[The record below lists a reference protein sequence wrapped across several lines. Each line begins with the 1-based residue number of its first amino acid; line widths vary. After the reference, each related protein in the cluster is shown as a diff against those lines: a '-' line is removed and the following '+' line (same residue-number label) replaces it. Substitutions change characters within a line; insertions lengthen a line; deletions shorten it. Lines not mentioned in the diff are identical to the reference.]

1 MQELSLNILDVAQ
14 NSVRAGATLIEID
27 VEAHRAQRSLRITIT
42 DNGCG
47 MSPQVL
53 AGVTDPF
60 YTTRT
65 TRKVG
70 LGLSFF
76 KLAAQQTGGD
86 LTVESEQGKGTR
98 VTATFTL
105 GHVDMEPMGD
115 LAGTVAGLVQC
126 SPDIDFV
133 FELRVDEQQFRMD
146 TREMRA
152 VLGGV
157 SLAEPQVACFVREYL
172 TENTEGMIPPEFNAG
187 VITKE

>member
-14 NSVRAGATLIEID
+14 NSVRAGATLIEISVQAD
-27 VEAHRAQRSLRITIT
+27 TAAKRLTVTIA

-47 MSPQVL
+47 MNPQTL

-86 LTVESEQGKGTR
+86 MTVESQQGKGTR
-98 VTATFTL
+98 VTAWFTL
-105 GHVDMEPMGD
+105 GHIDMEPVGD

-126 SPDIDFV
+126 SPDLDFV
-133 FELRVDEQQFRMD
+133 YTLCVDGQSFCMD

-152 VLGGV
+152 ILGDV
-157 SLAEPQVACFVREYL
+157 SLAEPQVALFIREYL
-172 TENTEGMIPPEFNAG
+172 NENTQGMIPPEFNSG
-187 VITKE
+187 TLKND